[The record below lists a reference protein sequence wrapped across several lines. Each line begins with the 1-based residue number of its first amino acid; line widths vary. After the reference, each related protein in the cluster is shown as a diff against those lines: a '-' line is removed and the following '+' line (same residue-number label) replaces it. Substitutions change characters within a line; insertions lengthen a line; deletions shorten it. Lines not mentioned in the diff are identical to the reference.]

1 MNETLSPLQKD
12 GEVLDGYEELSNLPT
27 ECRGEPLRPIKKC
40 ARCGT
45 WLRTPQGETLGEI
58 RAQENREF
66 CSPCTQYMILNS
78 TICSMCGDSF
88 FDETHTRIRC
98 DVCEEKF
105 QRRKSVCQV
114 CGMEFIPYS
123 CMACKS
129 EKKHTGVCHHCHW
142 IMEHEKEAE
151 THERICK
158 VCGCRFLPTTCIVG
172 SCAQRLRDICPTCHE
187 KERHDSMEAHIW
199 TLPAC
204 TRCSKVVKA
213 LRGMGRKIIRHSV
226 DKLRSGEEPDPVAMA
241 ALVIGGGIAP
251 IVRIEGMFLDPDE
264 VDALVEGEGA

>member
-1 MNETLSPLQKD
+1 MTDDHELSSKD
-12 GEVLDGYEELSNLPT
+12 GEVLDGYQEVQFIGGLDS
-27 ECRGEPLRPIKKC
+27 GEPLRPENHCK
-40 ARCGT
+40 RCGC
-45 WLRTPQGETLGEI
+45 WLRSPRNKDE
-58 RAQENREF
+58 AENPRQY
-66 CSPCTQYMILNS
+66 CSPCTTYMLTHS
-78 TICSMCGDSF
+78 TICGICGDF
-88 FDETHTRIRC
+88 FYDASKTRTRC
-98 DVCEEKF
+98 DACDEKF
-105 QRRKSVCQV
+105 QRVKSICQS
-114 CGMEFIPYS
+114 CREEFVPYE
-123 CMACKS
+123 CRACKS
-129 EKKHTGVCHHCHW
+129 QVKIKDLCPHCHW
-142 IMEHEKEAE
+142 VMHHEKDAE
-151 THERICK
+151 SHECTCK